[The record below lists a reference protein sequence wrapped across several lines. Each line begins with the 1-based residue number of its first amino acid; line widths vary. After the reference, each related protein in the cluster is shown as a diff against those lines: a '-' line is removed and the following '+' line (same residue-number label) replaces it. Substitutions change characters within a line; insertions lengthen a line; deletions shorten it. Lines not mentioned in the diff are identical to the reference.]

1 MMLYINS
8 SHTQYEAKVIIHM
21 RKGQVNHH
29 KGIAH
34 TAITPAYLQCGFMR
48 ISCTACLQCSIN
60 KWQTQRSVKMTP

>member
-8 SHTQYEAKVIIHM
+8 SHTQYETKVIIHM

-34 TAITPAYLQCGFMR
+34 TCLSTMR
-48 ISCTACLQCSIN
+48 IYANLLYSLSTVQY
-60 KWQTQRSVKMTP
+60 